1 MTREFFVCYQPIM
14 LLRSGCMLGHEILL
28 RSPAGL
34 SPHDLIRE
42 ARLMGAIPMWE
53 LRILERAVGEAFEGK
68 LFFNLTPEAFTDPT
82 FPLQA
87 ARLLE
92 SWGLSPAA
100 VCVEISEAA
109 LYDADVYRKSVLRW
123 SGCGFFLALDD
134 FGAGGANISL
144 ILCERPDY
152 CKIDR
157 TLLYGASR
165 NPAVRK
171 TLRSVVEMLFMNGVV
186 PILEGVELPEDLA
199 WLQATGWNIGVQGFA
214 VGRPAPVARGA
225 VLLDYGKLT

>member
-1 MTREFFVCYQPIM
+1 MAEEFFLCYQPVV
-14 LLRSGCMLGHEILL
+14 LLRSGRLLGCEVLL
-28 RSPAGL
+28 RSPAGI
-34 SPHDLIRE
+34 SPHELIRQ
-42 ARLMGAIPMWE
+42 ARLAGAIPVWE

-68 LFFNLTPEAFTDPT
+68 LFFNLTPEAFTDPA

-92 SWGLSPAA
+92 SRGFSPAS
-100 VCVEISEAA
+100 VCVEVPESE
-109 LYDADVYRKSVLRW
+109 LYDADIYRESVLRW

-134 FGAGGANISL
+134 FGSGGANINL
-144 ILCERPDY
+144 ILYEKPDY

-157 TLLYGASR
+157 AVLYGVSR

-171 TLRSVVEMLFMNGVV
+171 TLRSVVEMLSVNGVV

-199 WLQATGWNIGVQGFA
+199 WLRATGWNVGAQGFA
-214 VGRPAPVARGA
+214 VGRPRRKEGK
-225 VLLDYGKLT
+225 VLLEE